1 MSNIVKT
8 FKKFPK
14 VFWVANTMELFERWA
29 WYGLFAVLALYL
41 TLSPD
46 IGALGF
52 TQSQKGWILGTVTAI
67 LYLLPIITGAIA
79 DRFGFRRVLILA
91 YMVLSS
97 GYFMMGRFTTYG
109 MVFFAFL
116 YVALGAGMFKPI
128 VSATVAKSTDKDT
141 RSIGFGIFY
150 MMVNIGGFFGPIV
163 ASKMRVINWDYVFI
177 MSTISILVNLVLV
190 LLFYKEPEREKP
202 LESKN
207 ILYDYAII
215 LWTLITSILIFAIFF
230 SIFLSI
236 YILETLVIWITKTR
250 FSFKFADFI
259 MKLPIGNDNK
269 KIFNNI
275 TTIFKDSK
283 FILFLFF
290 IVGFWTMFNQIFYTL
305 PNFVEQ
311 WVNTHALYDF
321 FGNIWS
327 GLTWFFGSD
336 DGQKVIKPEI
346 IVSFDAMF
354 IILFQLIVSSIAMRL
369 KPINSIISGIIVAA
383 IGVALAFSTHNVFYV
398 VFGIFIFALG
408 EMAAS
413 PKFTEYIGII
423 APRDKVG
430 LYMGYSFL
438 PVAIGNFLAGILS
451 GKVYQ
456 TMSDKISLLQIEAAK
471 RGLEIPAI
479 SKTTGFTQTDY
490 MERFS
495 HLTGMSDQQITEFLW
510 KHYHPSQIWV
520 VFFIIGAIAVAG
532 LWIYDRFILGRNK
545 EEEKAAA

>member
-8 FKKFPK
+8 FKKFPR
-14 VFWVANTMELFERWA
+14 VFWIGNTMELFERWA

-46 IGALGF
+46 TGALGF
-52 TQSQKGWILGTVTAI
+52 TQTQKGDILGIVTAI

-79 DRFGFRRVLILA
+79 DRYGYRKVLILA
-91 YMVLSS
+91 YIVLSS
-97 GYFMMGRFTTYG
+97 GYFMMGRFTAYG
-109 MVFFAFL
+109 FVFFAFL
-116 YVALGAGMFKPI
+116 YVALGAAMFKPI

-177 MSTISILVNLVLV
+177 MSTASILVNLVLV
-190 LLFYKEPEREKP
+190 LLFYKEPKRETP

-207 ILYDYAII
+207 VFYDYGII
-215 LWTLITSILIFAIFF
+215 LWTLITSIVIFVVFF
-230 SIFLSI
+230 TIFLSI
-236 YILETLVIWITKTR
+236 YIIETLVIFFTKKR
-250 FSFKFADFI
+250 YSFLFVEEI
-259 MKLPIGNDNK
+259 MKLPIGDDNK

-311 WVNTHALYDF
+311 WVDTHALYNTF
-321 FGNIWS
+321 ANTWS
-327 GLTWFFGSD
+327 GLTWFFGPEN
-336 DGQKVIKPEI
+336 GQPVIKPEI

-354 IILFQLIVSSIAMRL
+354 IILFQLIVSSIAMKL

-383 IGVALAFSTHNVFYV
+383 IGVGLAFSTHNVFYV
-398 VFGIFIFALG
+398 VFGIFIFSLG

-423 APRDKVG
+423 APREKTG

-438 PVAIGNFLAGILS
+438 PVAIGNLLAGFLS
-451 GKVYQ
+451 GRVYQ
-456 TMSDKISLLQIEAAK
+456 TMSDKVSLLQIEAAK

-479 SKTTGFTQTDY
+479 SKATGFTQTDY
-490 MERFS
+490 FDKFS
-495 HLTGMSDQQITEFLW
+495 KLTGMSQQQITEYLW

-532 LWIYDRFILGRNK
+532 LWVYDRFILGKNK
-545 EEEKAAA
+545 ETKAAA